1 MRSYLLGGAFGRR
14 LDGDYV
20 VPAGLAAK
28 AIRKPVKMVC
38 TRADDMRFDCPR
50 SATTQ
55 VLRLAWGD
63 DNRIAAMDHHA
74 AAGWPTAT
82 IAPYFQ
88 GKDAKGVLYD
98 PFAIQGAD
106 HWYTV
111 GRQRVR
117 ALRNDLA
124 DRTFRPGYLRSV
136 SAGWTSWAVESFMDE
151 VAHEAGVDPVKFR
164 LSLLDGV
171 GHNAGSAPN
180 SVGGAHRQA
189 AVLSRCA
196 QKACWGSS
204 MPKDIGLGIASTFG
218 QERGMPTWVACAA
231 RVRVDRTNGYVT
243 VEKMTLV
250 IDCGTVI
257 HPDSAEAQVEGAA
270 LWGLSLALHEGT
282 EFVQGQP
289 KDTNLDSYRVLRMGD
304 VPEIEVEFLPSTET
318 PVGLGEPTTTPVAP
332 AIANAI
338 FAATGARVRHL
349 PIRPQAVLDA
359 LASPP

>member
-1 MRSYLLGGAFGRR
+1 MSMREISNNAPPNSSRIRREAPCWSTIQAWTWCLHRQSRRSLGRSQDKIVMRSYLLDGAFGRR

-124 DRTFRPGYLRSV
+124 DRTFRPGYL
-136 SAGWTSWAVESFMDE
+136 
-151 VAHEAGVDPVKFR
+151 
-164 LSLLDGV
+164 
-171 GHNAGSAPN
+171 
-180 SVGGAHRQA
+180 
-189 AVLSRCA
+189 
-196 QKACWGSS
+196 
-204 MPKDIGLGIASTFG
+204 
-218 QERGMPTWVACAA
+218 
-231 RVRVDRTNGYVT
+231 
-243 VEKMTLV
+243 
-250 IDCGTVI
+250 
-257 HPDSAEAQVEGAA
+257 
-270 LWGLSLALHEGT
+270 
-282 EFVQGQP
+282 
-289 KDTNLDSYRVLRMGD
+289 
-304 VPEIEVEFLPSTET
+304 
-318 PVGLGEPTTTPVAP
+318 
-332 AIANAI
+332 
-338 FAATGARVRHL
+338 
-349 PIRPQAVLDA
+349 
-359 LASPP
+359 